1 MTDITARDKANFAAL
16 ETIDSVEGIASLPFI
31 EGLIAGLTDDEIIA
45 DRRAKRE
52 AEKADRLA
60 KMRAYY
66 K

>member
-1 MTDITARDKANFAAL
+1 MTDLRDKANFAAL
-16 ETIDSVEGIASLPFI
+16 DTIDAVEGFASLPFI
-31 EGLIAGLTDDEIIA
+31 EGLIAGMTDDEIIA
-45 DRRAKRE
+45 ARRTKRE